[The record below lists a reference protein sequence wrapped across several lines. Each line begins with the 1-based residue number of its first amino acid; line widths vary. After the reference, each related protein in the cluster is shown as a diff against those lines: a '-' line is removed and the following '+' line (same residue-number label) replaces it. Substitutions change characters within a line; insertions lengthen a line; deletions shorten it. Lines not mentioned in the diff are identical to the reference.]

1 VRAAS
6 LPPQDKTAGLALLDR
21 LEQDAVKKRDE
32 LTALQRWLE
41 RPRTEID
48 PSKLLASPV
57 GRKVEGYSTLDELRA
72 QWFSDKDE

>member
-1 VRAAS
+1 
-6 LPPQDKTAGLALLDR
+6 
-21 LEQDAVKKRDE
+21 VKKRDE

-48 PSKLLASPV
+48 PSKLPASPV